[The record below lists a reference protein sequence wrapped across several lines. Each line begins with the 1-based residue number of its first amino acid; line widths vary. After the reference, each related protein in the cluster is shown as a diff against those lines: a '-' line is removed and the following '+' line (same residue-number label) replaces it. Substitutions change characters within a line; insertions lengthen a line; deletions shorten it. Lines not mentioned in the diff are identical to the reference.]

1 MAKADSK
8 EAVLEEISEKLEE
21 ICDSMASIEESL
33 DDISMS
39 YKMLIFFKL
48 VELRP
53 DMKDKL
59 GPLVEEMIGSM
70 DFSMPEDLS

>member
-1 MAKADSK
+1 MAKVDSK
-8 EAVLEEISEKLEE
+8 EAILEEISETLEE
-21 ICDSMASIEESL
+21 ICDSMVSIEESF

-39 YKMLIFFKL
+39 FKMLIFFKL

-59 GPLVEEMIGSM
+59 GPLVEEMIDSM
-70 DFSMPEDLS
+70 DFSMPED